1 MYRLE
6 KGFKSNLG
14 SRELQDHIR
23 IAHSLLVIVRYQTLL
38 FRV

>member
-6 KGFKSNLG
+6 KGFKSYLG

-23 IAHSLLVIVRYQTLL
+23 IAHSLLVIVL